1 MVDEK
6 RGMKINYNL
15 LICSAG
21 RRVSLI
27 RLFQKAL
34 KDLQMSGLVYAVDI
48 DITAPALH
56 AADKFEI
63 VSKVTEVG
71 YINQLL
77 KICIENEISLVIPT
91 IDTELDILSKN
102 TSLFEKNGIQ
112 ILVSSENVNQ
122 ISSNKI
128 NTNKFFENNNIPTA
142 SLHTFEASKKLIKSG
157 HELFIKPSSGSSSEN
172 TYRVQNLDELN
183 FFYNFSNDMIIQDF
197 IEGEEYTIDIFVDFN
212 GKVRCAVPRLRIET
226 RAGEVSKS
234 ITVRDQEIIEWSY
247 KIADA
252 LDGSLGCLTFQ
263 CIKESTNSVKF
274 IEINPRFGGGFPLS
288 SAAGADFPRWI
299 LQILLN
305 FDLEENLQFLW
316 TEGLYM
322 LRYDHE
328 IFTTKDQL

>member
-1 MVDEK
+1 
-6 RGMKINYNL
+6 MKIKYNL

-27 RLFQKAL
+27 RLFKKAL
-34 KDLQMSGLVYAVDI
+34 KNLQMTGLVLAVDI

-56 AADKFEI
+56 VADKYEI
-63 VSKVTEVG
+63 VGKVTEEG

-91 IDTELDILSKN
+91 IDTELDILSRN

-112 ILVSSENVNQ
+112 ILVSSEYVNQ

-128 NTNKFFENNNIPTA
+128 NTNKFFRDNNIPTPK
-142 SLHTFEASKKLIKSG
+142 LHTFEDAKKLIKSG
-157 HELFIKPSSGSSSEN
+157 HELFIKPSNGSSSEN
-172 TYRVQNLDELN
+172 THRVQNSEELN
-183 FFYNFSNDMIIQDF
+183 FFYNFSDDMIIQDY
-197 IEGEEYTIDIFVDFN
+197 IEGEEYTIDVLVDLH

-247 KIADA
+247 KIAEA

-263 CIKESTNSVKF
+263 CIRESSNSVKF

-288 SAAGADFPRWI
+288 SASGADFPRWI
-299 LQILLN
+299 LQILLK
-305 FDLEENLQFLW
+305 FDHEENFQLLW
-316 TEGLYM
+316 AEGLCM

-328 IFTTKDQL
+328 IFATKDQLQL